1 MSGLT
6 SAFPQESVQLVA
18 AAERGDWE
26 TARRIYRWF
35 MPLLHL
41 DAEHDLV
48 QSIKLAEQIMG
59 RGSERVRMPR
69 PAAVGGAPRRG
80 HRHGGEGRRHPA
92 EPVAVQGG
100 LTAVRHT
107 FFCIDGHT
115 AGNPV
120 RLVAGGAPLLAG
132 ASMSERRQDFLARF
146 DWIRTSLCFEPRGH
160 DMMSGGFLYPPTRPD
175 TDIGILF
182 IETSGCLPMCGH
194 GTIGMVTFGLEHG
207 LIQPRT
213 PGRLRVEV
221 PAGIIDIAY
230 RVEGERVAAVTIT
243 NVPAYVAARGI
254 AIEVPGFG
262 PLTVDV
268 AYGGNFY
275 AIVEPQGALCE
286 GLDALG
292 AARLIALSATVRDL
306 VGAAL
311 RRPSTRRTR
320 RSAACRTCSGRTAP
334 AGTAADG
341 RNAVFYGDKA
351 IDRSPCGTG
360 TSARLAHLAATGRLA
375 VGQSFVHESYIGS
388 RFTGTV
394 LAEAEVGGQAGIVP
408 AIAGSAVATGFNTI
422 WIDRADPFWPGFQVV

>member
-1 MSGLT
+1 M
-6 SAFPQESVQLVA
+6 
-18 AAERGDWE
+18 
-26 TARRIYRWF
+26 
-35 MPLLHL
+35 
-41 DAEHDLV
+41 
-48 QSIKLAEQIMG
+48 
-59 RGSERVRMPR
+59 
-69 PAAVGGAPRRG
+69 
-80 HRHGGEGRRHPA
+80 
-92 EPVAVQGG
+92 
-100 LTAVRHT
+100 TAVRHT

-132 ASMSERRQDFLARF
+132 ATMSERRQDFLERF
-146 DWIRTSLCFEPRGH
+146 DWIRTGLCFEPRGH

-207 LIQPRT
+207 LIQPRE

-254 AIEVPGFG
+254 AIDVPGFG

-275 AIVEPQGALCE
+275 AIVEPQGAYE

-306 VGAAL
+306 VRERFEPVHPQDPTIRGVSHVLWAD
-311 RRPSTRRTR
+311 RPR
-320 RSAACRTCSGRTAP
+320 GD
-334 AGTAADG
+334 GADG